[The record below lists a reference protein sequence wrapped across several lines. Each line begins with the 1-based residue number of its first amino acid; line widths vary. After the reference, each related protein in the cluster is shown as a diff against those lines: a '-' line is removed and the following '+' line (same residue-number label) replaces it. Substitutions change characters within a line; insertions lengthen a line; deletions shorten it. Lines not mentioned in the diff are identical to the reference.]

1 MDKPLVS
8 SEEPNR
14 RGGETFE
21 SEEEDDSSQPAGSQ
35 HRTADERWLQR
46 SLTRTQFH
54 KLNTTAAPSQ
64 EKERESTWRAR
75 ERPTDTTIGARASAT
90 HALSPRTARRPG
102 EGANSVAP
110 HTQHSTL
117 LELRGGGGARGD
129 RQQRRQK
136 FRRPHYNATSL

>member
-1 MDKPLVS
+1 MGCKCCKSYEKMSQKKARTTLIEVVNPSVWRRRDSTVDKALASP
-8 SEEPNR
+8 EEPNR

-64 EKERESTWRAR
+64 EKERESTGRAR
-75 ERPTDTTIGARASAT
+75 EQPTDTTLSAEASR
-90 HALSPRTARRPG
+90 RTA
-102 EGANSVAP
+102 EGGSNGNSL
-110 HTQHSTL
+110 T
-117 LELRGGGGARGD
+117 GG
-129 RQQRRQK
+129 
-136 FRRPHYNATSL
+136 